1 MNLSKISLL
10 VVPLLALSLI
20 IGASTAEAFGG
31 RGGEKQGGMH
41 GGFGFGFGPGGQS
54 DKVTVQVTKLENGI
68 QTTVTTDD
76 SDMLKQLHTQTD
88 KFVLMQSIQHSVTN
102 LENGV
107 QIEITSDNADAVA
120 MIQSREQ
127 PEGRPH
133 QDDVTFSQENIESG
147 VRITITT
154 TDPEQVERI
163 QQMAAGKNGQG
174 MPGGRMGGGHR
185 GMGKGMGRFGRGES
199 GSSDGR

>member
-102 LENGV
+102 
-107 QIEITSDNADAVA
+107 
-120 MIQSREQ
+120 
-127 PEGRPH
+127 
-133 QDDVTFSQENIESG
+133 IESG